1 MRKRQTVRREPSA
14 QCGSAKTFV
23 GSRPHSAEAPKR
35 SSGAVRTVRKRQT
48 VRREPSA
55 QCGNAKAFVGS
66 RPHSAEAPKRRRQSL
81 LRVSAVITKF
91 APENRTIVNH
101 VKDILRP
108 FLRVL
113 LPLLFIS
120 YMGSVISFT
129 HVHIVDGDDQQS
141 AGHTHTLAQFQLL
154 HQLYTILS
162 LGKLLLATGLTA
174 FWFLCR
180 RLLSRPACPI
190 PQLPAR
196 GVPSLRAPPVA

>member
-1 MRKRQTVRREPSA
+1 MRL
-14 QCGSAKTFV
+14 
-23 GSRPHSAEAPKR
+23 PHAAPPTSGPRAER
-35 SSGAVRTVRKRQT
+35 V
-48 VRREPSA
+48 
-55 QCGNAKAFVGS
+55 
-66 RPHSAEAPKRRRQSL
+66 

-91 APENRTIVNH
+91 AAENRTIVNQ

-113 LPLLFIS
+113 LPILFIS

-129 HVHIVDGDDQQS
+129 HVHIVDGVTIVHAHPHETDDQS
-141 AGHTHTLAQFQLL
+141 AAGHTHTLAQFQLL

>member
-1 MRKRQTVRREPSA
+1 MRKRQNVRREPSA
-14 QCGSAKTFV
+14 QCESAKTFV
-23 GSRPHSAEAPKR
+23 GSRPHSAE
-35 SSGAVRTVRKRQT
+35 T
-48 VRREPSA
+48 
-55 QCGNAKAFVGS
+55 
-66 RPHSAEAPKRRRQSL
+66 PKRRRQSL

-91 APENRTIVNH
+91 AAENRTIVNQ

-113 LPLLFIS
+113 LPILFIS

-129 HVHIVDGDDQQS
+129 HVHIVDGVTIVHSHPHKTDDQQS

-180 RLLSRPACPI
+180 RLLSRPSCPI

>member
-1 MRKRQTVRREPSA
+1 MRKRQSV
-14 QCGSAKTFV
+14 
-23 GSRPHSAEAPKR
+23 
-35 SSGAVRTVRKRQT
+35 
-48 VRREPSA
+48 
-55 QCGNAKAFVGS
+55 
-66 RPHSAEAPKRRRQSL
+66 RRQSL

-113 LPLLFIS
+113 LPILFIS

-129 HVHIVDGDDQQS
+129 HVHIVDGVTIVHSHPHKTDDQQS

-180 RLLSRPACPI
+180 RLFYCLANSI
-190 PQLPAR
+190 PQLPAW
-196 GVPSLRAPPVA
+196 GVLRLRAPPIA